1 MTRSFLQA
9 FGLNKDAIDQILDA
23 CGAQINALKKQLTK
37 LSERNRALQAG
48 LDAANARL
56 AGYEAMDLGGL
67 QQELM
72 RERALRKLEQRR
84 RILARN
90 LMVAGCMDADYI
102 LLAMGEAQPSEDW
115 LLDDPEAFTRAA
127 RRKYGAYFVPEPQGR
142 PLKTAGDEPG
152 PR

>member
-23 CGAQINALKKQLTK
+23 CGTQINVLKKQLAK
-37 LSERNRALQAG
+37 ISERNRALQVR

-90 LMVAGCMDADYI
+90 LMVAGCIDADYI
-102 LLAMGEAQPSEDW
+102 LLAMGEAQPSEEW

-127 RRKYGAYFVPEPQGR
+127 RKKYGAYFTPEPQGR
-142 PLKTAGDEPG
+142 PVGADQPG